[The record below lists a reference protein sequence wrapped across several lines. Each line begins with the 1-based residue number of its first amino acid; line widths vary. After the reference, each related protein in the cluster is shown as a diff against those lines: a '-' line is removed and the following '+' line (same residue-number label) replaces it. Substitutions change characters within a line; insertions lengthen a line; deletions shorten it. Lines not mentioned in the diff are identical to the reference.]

1 MAHGLL
7 ENDTMFSVKEKPWH
21 KLGTVVETAPTVK
34 EAIKLAGL
42 DWQVELKPIQTI
54 EDEETE
60 TVKKSTHKA
69 VMRKDTQDIL
79 GIVGAS
85 YHPLQNTEAFEWFEP
100 FVENELATLETAGSL
115 FNGKRVWILAKTK
128 KEADVVNGDKVE
140 GFILLSNSHDGSNA
154 VRVGFTPIRVVCNNT
169 LCYAEGHKLSQLIR
183 VRHTQSVVENLQL
196 VRDVMD
202 TVNMQFISTIEQY
215 KELTKKDISV
225 EDLRKYVRQVFSSQ
239 KLEQIIRDYEAREK
253 AEIEAERKKL
263 IERVEEIF
271 ELEPA
276 RKTWNMYNAVNSYL
290 NHDRCRNSELRL
302 NSIWFGDSK
311 QLDKKAFEIAR
322 KLYV

>member
-21 KLGTVVETAPTVK
+21 KLGTVVENAPTVK

-42 DWQVELKPIQTI
+42 DWKVELKAIQTD
-54 EDEETE
+54 EDGEEATKI
-60 TVKKSTHKA
+60 TSHKA
-69 VMRKDTQDIL
+69 VVREDTKDVL
-79 GIVGAS
+79 GVVGSS
-85 YHPLQNTEAFEWFEP
+85 YHPLQNTEAFDWFEP
-100 FVENELATLETAGSL
+100 FVENELAILETAGSL

-128 KEADVVNGDKVE
+128 KEAEVVNGDKVE
-140 GFILLSNSHDGSNA
+140 GYILLSNSHDGSNA

-169 LCYAEGHKLSQLIR
+169 LSYAEGHKLSQLIR

-215 KELTKKDISV
+215 KELAKRDVSV
-225 EDLRKYVRQVFSSQ
+225 EDLKSYVRQVFSSQ

-253 AEIEAERKKL
+253 AEIEKERKRL

-311 QLDKKAFEIAR
+311 VLDRKAFELAKRI
-322 KLYV
+322 YT